1 MSRRRGPHDSYAA
14 WGAYRIEREMVKDFK
29 DWQIEAKEDREVS
42 EYWDL
47 PRLERTLRAFVLSLD
62 YDLHKS
68 WECNEEDG
76 GDDYPL
82 LVQAFI
88 EDWEAAK

>member
-1 MSRRRGPHDSYAA
+1 MSD
-14 WGAYRIEREMVKDFK
+14 
-29 DWQIEAKEDREVS
+29 
-42 EYWDL
+42 YWDL
-47 PRLERTLRAFVLSLD
+47 PRLERTLRAFVSELD

-88 EDWEAAK
+88 ENWEAVK

>member
-1 MSRRRGPHDSYAA
+1 MS
-14 WGAYRIEREMVKDFK
+14 EL
-29 DWQIEAKEDREVS
+29 
-42 EYWDL
+42 WDL
-47 PRLERTLRAFVLSLD
+47 PRLERTLRAFVSELD

-68 WECNEEDG
+68 WAHNEEDG

-88 EDWEAAK
+88 ENWEAVK